1 MKKLVYIIIIGLAF
15 TLSSCMKNDDD
26 PEPDPNQNVDS
37 MKELEVSDDFN
48 WKTSGSV
55 LLKVR
60 GLHNGT
66 VKVKGQNGKVYYKGF
81 HNMFTHIST
90 MITLPEK
97 VTEVEIA
104 YNGETATV
112 PVVDN
117 RITHSFIE

>member
-1 MKKLVYIIIIGLAF
+1 MKKLVYIILIGLAF
-15 TLSSCMKNDDD
+15 TLSSCMKDDSD
-26 PEPDPNQNVDS
+26 TNPDSDQNVDS
-37 MKELEVSDDFN
+37 MQELNVSDNFD

-55 LLKVR
+55 LLKVK
-60 GLHNGT
+60 GLQNGT
-66 VKVKGQNGKVYYKGF
+66 VTVKGLNGKVYYKGF
-81 HNMFTHIST
+81 HNMFIHIST
-90 MITLPEK
+90 MITLPDK